1 MKVLLVN
8 TKEGAGGAGIA
19 ARRLMHAL
27 QHHGHEAQMMVRL
40 RETDDPAVLSLPSS
54 MWGRACFMMERLG
67 IVLRNRGSRQGL
79 FAIDPATWG
88 TDLRR
93 TEAFRQAD
101 VVHLHWINQGMLSLK
116 GLGQLLETEK
126 RIVWTLHDMWP
137 FTGICHH
144 ADTCRRWLEGCGNC
158 RLLQAPSAHDLSY
171 DTFCRKRDAYARG
184 RLHIV
189 TCSDWLADLAQQSPL
204 LAGCDIHSIPNPLD
218 TDFYQPG
225 DKLSARQRL
234 GIPAAA
240 HLLLFVAYK
249 VTDEMKGSSYVR
261 RAIKELVAQD
271 TELRNDS
278 SSPLSIALVGHGANT
293 MAQTIPAPT
302 YPYEYVSDEA
312 LMRDLYQAADLL
324 VMPTLMDNLPNTVVE
339 AMACG
344 TPVVAFR
351 IGGLPQMIRHD
362 ADGYLADYKSL
373 SDFVEGIRHLL
384 LSPHYDK
391 YSQAARRHAVEA
403 YSETEVVRRYLEVY
417 G

>member
-27 QHHGHEAQMMVRL
+27 QHNGHEAQMMVRL
-40 RETDDPAVLSLPSS
+40 RETDDPAVLSLPSA
-54 MWGRACFMMERLG
+54 MWGRTCFVMERLG
-67 IVLRNRGSRQGL
+67 IVLRNRGSRQRL

-171 DTFCRKRDAYARG
+171 ETFCRKRDAYARG
-184 RLHIV
+184 RLRIV
-189 TCSDWLADLAQQSPL
+189 TCSDWLADLARQSPL
-204 LAGCDIHSIPNPLD
+204 LAGCDIQSIPNPLD

-225 DKLSARQRL
+225 DKLAARQRL
-234 GIPAAA
+234 EIPAATR
-240 HLLLFVAYK
+240 LLLFVAYK

-261 RAIKELVAQD
+261 HALAQLVAQEAD
-271 TELRNDS
+271 LRSDS
-278 SSPLSIALVGHGANT
+278 STPLSIALVGHGAEA
-293 MAQTIPAPT
+293 MAQNCPVPT

-324 VMPTLMDNLPNTVVE
+324 VMPTLMDNLPNTVAE

-351 IGGLPQMIRHD
+351 IGGLPQMIRHE

-373 SDFVEGIRHLL
+373 PDFVRGIDNLL
-384 LSPHYDK
+384 RSPHYEA
-391 YSQAARRHAVEA
+391 YSQAARCHAVAA
-403 YSETEVVRRYLEVY
+403 YSETEVVRRYMEVY
-417 G
+417 E